1 MNQTTRII
9 LSSVIALTYV
19 LVVKPQKMYAQNAT
33 AQTYFEYPKVPDNI
47 ETLTERSNFFIEH
60 FWERC
65 NMKSAFS
72 SKAKMAEAFN
82 DYISFMPYA
91 DASVVHSSIDRL
103 IASVSKNPQNLLT
116 LAEIAEGTL
125 YADTARIACDEC
137 YLPFA
142 QAVANNRKISKA
154 EKARFEYQANALSA
168 SQVGMTAPE
177 LVYTRPDGTKGKLSE
192 LTPGAYVLL
201 FFNDPDCTECELARV
216 RLSADA
222 NLNDLVT
229 SGKIIVLSIYPG
241 EPDDDWRDRTSV
253 YNSRWEVGAVPDAD
267 ESYDMRNPPVIYYLN
282 GEHKILSKTFDIDN
296 LIEAFRQVNAKI
308 SKVNSQTI
316 DR

>member
-1 MNQTTRII
+1 MNKITRII
-9 LSSVIALTYV
+9 INAVFTVAYILITP
-19 LVVKPQKMYAQNAT
+19 PQEMYAQNNT
-33 AQTYFEYPKVPDNI
+33 EQTYFEYPKVPDNL
-47 ETLTERSNFFIEH
+47 ETLTERSNFFIEN
-60 FWERC
+60 FWKRC

-72 SKAKMAEAFN
+72 SRAKMAQAFN

-91 DASVVHSSIDRL
+91 DAKVVHASIDKL
-103 IASVSKNPQNLLT
+103 IADVSKNPKNLLT
-116 LAEIAEGTL
+116 LAEIAEGAL

-154 EKARFEYQANALSA
+154 EKARFEYQATALAS

-177 LVYTRPDGTKGKLSE
+177 LAYTRPDGTKGKLSE

-201 FFNDPDCTECELARV
+201 FFNDPDCTECELARI

-222 NLNDLVT
+222 NLNDLVS

-241 EPDDDWRDRTSV
+241 EADDEWRDRTSV
-253 YNSRWEVGAVPDAD
+253 YNSRWEVGAAPDAD
-267 ESYDMRNPPVIYYLN
+267 EYYDMRNPPVIYYLN
-282 GEHKILSKTFDIDN
+282 GDHTILSKTFDIDN

-308 SKVNSQTI
+308 SKGNS
-316 DR
+316 